1 VRLNLRA
8 RQKGLVSRAIL
19 DNPNIM
25 MLLFA
30 VTAVEKMKTLP
41 PGVWLKIGIA
51 IASLIIAVFVLRKVL
66 RMNKIIAGVIVFV
79 VCTVVFFSWVYNRN
93 EPKFLTPLM
102 DRLAPFFPSAGS
114 YGAKQQTTPKP

>member
-1 VRLNLRA
+1 
-8 RQKGLVSRAIL
+8 
-19 DNPNIM
+19 

-41 PGVWLKIGIA
+41 PVVWLKIIIA
-51 IASLIIAVFVLRKVL
+51 IAAVVIAVFVFRKVM

-102 DRLAPFFPSAGS
+102 DRLAPFFPSAGA
-114 YGAKQQTTPKP
+114 YNAKQQTAPKP

>member
-1 VRLNLRA
+1 
-8 RQKGLVSRAIL
+8 
-19 DNPNIM
+19 

-41 PGVWLKIGIA
+41 PAVWLKIFIA
-51 IASLIIAVFVLRKVL
+51 VASLVIGVFVFRKIM
-66 RMNKIIAGVIVFV
+66 RMNKVIAGVIVFV
-79 VCTVVFFSWVYNRN
+79 VGTVVFFSWVYNRN

-114 YGAKQQTTPKP
+114 YNAKQQSAPKTK